1 MARADKYG
9 MFEIPVGDPFG
20 GPAYGKRQDPMTAM
34 MVATGVSTA
43 MGALSAIQ
51 QGNAAKAAANYNA
64 TINAQNAEISRADAA
79 MEATQVQRENAL
91 RLGAIRANQ
100 GASGGAAG
108 EGSVLDVLGDVAA
121 QNELERQFVIY
132 QGEQRARG
140 FTNTA
145 QLDRYSGKQAQKAGY
160 MRAGTEL
167 LSGGAKAY
175 GSYTRLSRTGGT
187 TNRISQY
194 DDPGY

>member
-1 MARADKYG
+1 MAFMAAA
-9 MFEIPVGDPFG
+9 IPWIQGAAAV
-20 GPAYGKRQDPMTAM
+20 
-34 MVATGVSTA
+34 V
-43 MGALSAIQ
+43 GALSAIQ
-51 QGNAAKAAANYNA
+51 QGRAAQAAANYNA

-121 QNELERQFVIY
+121 QGELERQFVLY

-145 QLDRYSGKQAQKAGY
+145 QLDRYSGRQARSASY

-175 GSYTRLSRTGGT
+175 QSYRSLLDRTGGQ